1 MRACWESISQRRFGS
16 GGEGIIEIGSNDVGF
31 IDEAYCWLPGFG
43 VPVLR
48 SPSLTSFFFF
58 ALVGYVGHQRRETGG
73 GGVRVVLFL
82 LRFLDEENCWLL
94 VFGVPVQRSTPFHPA
109 HSLLSLVRRLLW
121 LFLLCSPLR
130 TFEVE
135 HAKFGISATPVKT
148 CRSGRNREAAEVGRK

>member
-48 SPSLTSFFFF
+48 SPSLTFFLRTCSVRMPS
-58 ALVGYVGHQRRETGG
+58 AAGDGG
-73 GGVRVVLFL
+73 RGGEGSPFL
-82 LRFLDEENCWLL
+82 LRFSDEAYCWLP

-121 LFLLCSPLR
+121 LFLLCCPLR

-135 HAKFGISATPVKT
+135 HGNSESVQHPSRPKDQDITEKQL
-148 CRSGRNREAAEVGRK
+148 K